1 MIKNL
6 MESKW
11 RAFKKKYLPINSR
24 EEKVIFFANK
34 GALSIVLVVQVYM
47 FYRSQIMQIHYEL
60 NYVEQDRMPINEL
73 VI

>member
-1 MIKNL
+1 MIKS

-34 GALSIVLVVQVYM
+34 GALSIVLVVQAYM
-47 FYRSQIMQIHYEL
+47 FYRSQIMQIRYEL
-60 NYVEQDRMPINEL
+60 NYVDEDRLSINEL